1 MFQSIVFYLKNM
13 FCLTIFQGLNMKK
26 TLIALAALSVAGLA
40 SAQVSITGEAAWG
53 FYSGTSAAGATASGF
68 GIDTA
73 QLKFSASEDLGNG
86 MKASAGLS
94 LNMGQYGALAGAG
107 PNADDQSISLTT
119 PLATIALLTTKGADW
134 VSQASGAATW
144 YGLDGK
150 VLSARSARDQFAVI
164 LPLATGLTL
173 TAAYAEPANVLGEGT
188 GDVGQSL
195 YNFSVKYATGP
206 ATLQAAFL
214 QYNNVAKSDVGSVGT
229 DTVTRLGGKV
239 DLGVATIGAG
249 LQIGKLGAGGTNTQT
264 ALSVSAP
271 LPGNFSVQAVFGSN
285 NLDSS
290 STDARVAIG
299 RRTGYMMGLQ
309 YNLSKRTYAILNAGS
324 WTGQTPTLPG
334 FTLSS
339 TTGLPTN
346 TATALANDTAA
357 TSMYALT
364 LVHDF

>member
-1 MFQSIVFYLKNM
+1 
-13 FCLTIFQGLNMKK
+13 MKK
-26 TLIALAALSVAGLA
+26 TLIALAVLSVAGLA

-53 FYSGTSAAGATASGF
+53 FSSSTDSSGASKSGF

-73 QLKFSASEDLGNG
+73 QLKFAASEDLGNG
-86 MKASAGLS
+86 MKASANLS
-94 LNMGQYGALAGAG
+94 LNTGNFGGLGGG
-107 PNADDQSISLTT
+107 PTADDQSISLTT
-119 PLATIALLTTKGADW
+119 PLATIALLTTKSADW

-188 GDVGQSL
+188 GDVGQNL

-214 QYNNVAKSDVGSVGT
+214 QYNNVTKTSDAST

-264 ALSVSAP
+264 ALSLSAP
-271 LPGNFSVQAVFGSN
+271 LPGNFSAQAVFGSN
-285 NLDSS
+285 NIDSG
-290 STDARVAIG
+290 TAQATVPTG
-299 RRTGYMMGLQ
+299 RRSGYMLGLQ
-309 YNLSKRTYAILNAGS
+309 YNFTKRTYGIVNAGS
-324 WTGQTPTLPG
+324 WTGQTAAN
-334 FTLSS
+334 SS
-339 TTGLPTN
+339 AWTQSATTGAFSQAASGASVTN
-346 TATALANDTAA
+346 DAAN

>member
-1 MFQSIVFYLKNM
+1 
-13 FCLTIFQGLNMKK
+13 MKK
-26 TLIALAALSVAGLA
+26 TMIALAAIAAVGAA

-53 FYSGTSAAGATASGF
+53 FYSGTDSAGATASGF

-73 QLKFSASEDLGNG
+73 QLKFAASEDLGNG

-107 PNADDQSISLTT
+107 PNADDQFISLAT
-119 PLATIALLTTKGADW
+119 PLATISLLTTKSADW

-150 VLSARSARDQFAVI
+150 VLSARSARDQFAVT
-164 LPLATGLTL
+164 LPLATGLTA
-173 TAAYAEPANVLGEGT
+173 TFAYAEPANSLGEGAGDT
-188 GDVGQSL
+188 GQNL
-195 YNFSVKYATGP
+195 YNMSVKYAMGP

-214 QYNNVAKSDVGSVGT
+214 QYNNVTKTLDATT

-239 DLGVATIGAG
+239 DLGVATVGAG

-271 LPGNFSVQAVFGSN
+271 LPGNFSINAVFASN
-285 NLDSS
+285 NVDSG
-290 STDARVAIG
+290 TNELKVPTG
-299 RRTGYMMGLQ
+299 RRTGYMMGVQ

-324 WTGQTPTLPG
+324 WTAQTVTYG
-334 FTLSS
+334 AYGV
-339 TTGLPTN
+339 TTGSI
-346 TATALANDTAA
+346 ARSASAVANDTTS
-357 TSMYALT
+357 TSMYAMT

>member
-119 PLATIALLTTKGADW
+119 PLATIALLTTKSADW

-188 GDVGQSL
+188 GDVGQNL

-214 QYNNVAKSDVGSVGT
+214 QYNNVTKTSDAST

-264 ALSVSAP
+264 ALSLSAP
-271 LPGNFSVQAVFGSN
+271 LPGNFSAQAVFGSN
-285 NLDSS
+285 NIDSG
-290 STDARVAIG
+290 TAQATVPTG
-299 RRTGYMMGLQ
+299 RRTGYMLGVQ
-309 YNLSKRTYAILNAGS
+309 YNFTKRTYAIVNAGS
-324 WTGQTPTLPG
+324 WTGQTAV
-334 FTLSS
+334 SS
-339 TTGLPTN
+339 AYAFSTVTGVIAQAAAANSVT
-346 TATALANDTAA
+346 NDTAA